1 MVGLTDRDWER
12 IIDDVANIFI
22 KAEIN
27 RQGVSASGKL
37 VQSIKSRGNKMVA
50 IDYVEWADR
59 GRGPGGMPPVDKL
72 IEWAQIKLGLSGDD
86 AIGAGWAIANKIKN
100 EGSKVHR
107 EGGYSQFLYVLK
119 TRRVMEYIETR
130 AGNILAKQVRAYI
143 NTSIKARQ
151 KK

>member
-27 RQGVSASGKL
+27 RQGVSASGEL

-50 IDYVEWADR
+50 VDYVEWADR
-59 GRGPGGMPPVDKL
+59 GRSPGRMPPVDKL
-72 IEWAQIKLGLSGDD
+72 IEWAQIKLGLSGND
-86 AIGAGWAIANKIKN
+86 AIGAGWAIAHKIKN